1 MHKCFISQR
10 LLWYKRYLG
19 FWTIA
24 WALTYLEDS
33 IEFMKATEIEKK
45 QGTRRKANAWYISS
59 WQCCNFIMVYLDW
72 KDKKEQTH
80 THTYDWQTAGI
91 ECVLWREQNSL
102 LSTSNKVVVR
112 EKKLVN
118 VESNKRSI
126 LVFSSFPKKR
136 KKLIPSL
143 FASMFCHFCK
153 VLTKVKYTPRKKNTH
168 RLVKY
173 MLKRTALLISSEMD
187 QKWLDAIYMKWNFT
201 SLNYCY
207 AKVCHWLVKS
217 AVWFFILTIG
227 YLKWL

>member
-1 MHKCFISQR
+1 MLQFHNGLFG
-10 LLWYKRYLG
+10 LKRQKR
-19 FWTIA
+19 T
-24 WALTYLEDS
+24 D
-33 IEFMKATEIEKK
+33 
-45 QGTRRKANAWYISS
+45 
-59 WQCCNFIMVYLDW
+59 
-72 KDKKEQTH
+72 TH
-80 THTYDWQTAGI
+80 THIRLTDCGHRMCIVKGAKLVTFDIKQSRS
-91 ECVLWREQNSL
+91 ER
-102 LSTSNKVVVR
+102 K
-112 EKKLVN
+112 KKLVN